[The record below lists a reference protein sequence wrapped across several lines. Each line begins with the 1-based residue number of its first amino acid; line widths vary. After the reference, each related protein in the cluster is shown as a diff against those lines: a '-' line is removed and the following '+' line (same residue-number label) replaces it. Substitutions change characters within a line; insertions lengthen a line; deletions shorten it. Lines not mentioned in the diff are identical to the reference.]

1 MQNRQQQ
8 HGATLFVALI
18 FLLIMTLFAISS
30 INMSSVNL
38 LIIGNMQAIKV
49 MDAAAQ
55 DAIETKMNDS
65 DNFGIAI
72 AASTVGS
79 TVSGTSFTVNVD
91 APECIDSQ
99 TAGGYSA
106 VAESIIPE
114 DNTWELTATV
124 TDTITGATSTIHQG
138 IEMRMLAGNCS

>member
-72 AASTVGS
+72 AASTVG
-79 TVSGTSFTVNVD
+79 
-91 APECIDSQ
+91 
-99 TAGGYSA
+99 
-106 VAESIIPE
+106 
-114 DNTWELTATV
+114 
-124 TDTITGATSTIHQG
+124 
-138 IEMRMLAGNCS
+138 